1 MKPVSEWPQP
11 SVASPTLKRHAGRI
25 CRLNH
30 AALPGRHYL
39 PVPSTLPVLE
49 VTVMLRHA
57 ATLGMLITSG
67 LIFALGSAGPMTL
80 VGLAML
86 GVGLGIEI
94 AAWGRVA
101 RVHRAHSDQW
111 LG

>member
-1 MKPVSEWPQP
+1 
-11 SVASPTLKRHAGRI
+11 
-25 CRLNH
+25 
-30 AALPGRHYL
+30 
-39 PVPSTLPVLE
+39 
-49 VTVMLRHA
+49 MLRHA

-111 LG
+111 LGITACSAGRCPRLRAIDRVESGA